1 MSQIFRFCCRCVQM
15 SLIQD
20 GECFICKGKFM
31 VKSIKDDLLIRKQK
45 HAEPHY
51 SIYEFFLL
59 WN

>member
-45 HAEPHY
+45 HAEPH
-51 SIYEFFLL
+51 
-59 WN
+59 